1 MRHRGGRLLA
11 TETALALVTA
21 VAVVGMHRL
30 FVNGSYRG
38 PLLREALAA
47 HVVVAVLRHRG
58 VRLLPAAALTA
69 GAAAALLTWTT
80 YPDTSSWLLPT
91 ASTLS
96 AAGRDLSAAW
106 EVFGDVRAP
115 APVDDGF
122 LVAAGAAVWVIAY
135 LADWAAFRVAATF
148 EALLPS
154 ATLFLFAAVL
164 GAPGGR
170 VPGAAAYAAAAL
182 GFVLVHRTRRQEE
195 AATWAAAHR
204 SRGRR
209 SLLGTGAALGT
220 AAVVA
225 GAIAGPQLPGAGADP
240 VLDWRDV
247 GKDDPTRVVVSPLVD
262 IQTRNPSGRIN
273 AWKPILNALTIH
285 YGDRI
290 QAAS

>member
-1 MRHRGGRLLA
+1 M
-11 TETALALVTA
+11 
-21 VAVVGMHRL
+21 
-30 FVNGSYRG
+30 
-38 PLLREALAA
+38 
-47 HVVVAVLRHRG
+47 
-58 VRLLPAAALTA
+58 
-69 GAAAALLTWTT
+69 
-80 YPDTSSWLLPT
+80 
-91 ASTLS
+91 
-96 AAGRDLSAAW
+96 
-106 EVFGDVRAP
+106 
-115 APVDDGF
+115 
-122 LVAAGAAVWVIAY
+122 AAGAAVWVIAY